1 MKPKLLFISE
11 SSPFPPRDGKRQR
24 SLALVLG
31 ALTAYEVDFLIL
43 GNSIEYEQTA
53 AQEIPGLSFLFL
65 AQYHQ
70 SSLIKKLGLGF
81 FPNQKNR
88 KNLKDFLKKKSYS
101 KVLCRYALAARDLPD
116 GLKYIIDVDDDYREL
131 METKIANQTTWWKK
145 LRYRQIYL
153 INKTF
158 YYQILQKANRLIWV
172 KNQKNGFSG
181 SLLPNLPFQVLLRGE
196 KSISVPKKRDI
207 LFVGKLSYEPNSI
220 GMRWFL
226 EEVWQRLYQTGS
238 GIGLT
243 VVSSV
248 APDPSLAQLIQSSP
262 GVNLLIGVEDL
273 LPIYNSHTCCIV
285 PVFSGGGSNIKLA
298 EALVLSRKVVS
309 TVFGARGFESW
320 VGAGLIYLAKDV
332 LDWERAIMSILD
344 NPWKQAEFESVRN
357 HFSIEMWNQSL
368 IKLLDES

>member
-31 ALTAYEVDFLIL
+31 ALTAYEVDYLIL

-53 AQEIPGLSFLFL
+53 TQEIPGLSFLFL
-65 AQYHQ
+65 AQCRQ

-88 KNLKDFLKKKSYS
+88 KNLKDFLKEKSYS

-116 GLKYIIDVDDDYREL
+116 GLKYIIDVDDDYQEL
-131 METKIANQTTWWKK
+131 MKTKIANKASWWKK
-145 LRYRQIYL
+145 FRYIQIYL
-153 INKTF
+153 ANRFF
-158 YYQILQKANRLIWV
+158 YFQILRKASRLIWV
-172 KNQKNGFSG
+172 KNQKNSFSG
-181 SLLPNLPFQVLLRGE
+181 SLLPNLPFQVLLRWE
-196 KSISVPKKRDI
+196 KPISTPNKKDI
-207 LFVGKLSYEPNSI
+207 LFVGKLSYEPNANGI
-220 GMRWFL
+220 RWFL
-226 EEVWQRLYQTGS
+226 EEVWPSIYQTGS
-238 GIGLT
+238 GIVLT
-243 VVSSV
+243 LVSSV
-248 APDPSLAQLIQSSP
+248 APDPALAQLIQSSP

-298 EALVLSRKVVS
+298 EALVLGRKVVS
-309 TVFGARGFESW
+309 TTFGARGFEPW

-332 LDWERAIMSILD
+332 VGWERAILSILES
-344 NPWKQAEFESVRN
+344 PWKQAEFESVRN

-368 IKLLDES
+368 IKILDES